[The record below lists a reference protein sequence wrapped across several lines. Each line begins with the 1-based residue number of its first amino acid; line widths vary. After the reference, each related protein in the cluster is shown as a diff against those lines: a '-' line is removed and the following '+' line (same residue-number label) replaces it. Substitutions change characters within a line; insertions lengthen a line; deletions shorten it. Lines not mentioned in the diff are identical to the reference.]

1 MLFYTNSEM
10 QGKARGVSTLYLFS
24 AKHNIPSPAGQI
36 RRERIWSHGERPKG
50 SGQDS
55 PETLGRVRG
64 KFKQGKMH
72 YFDPLILT

>member
-10 QGKARGVSTLYLFS
+10 QGKSRGVSTLYLLS

-36 RRERIWSHGERPKG
+36 RRERIWSRIARPQG

-55 PETLGRVRG
+55 PETLGRVKG
-64 KFKQGKMH
+64 DLNKAKSII
-72 YFDPLILT
+72 LIPSS